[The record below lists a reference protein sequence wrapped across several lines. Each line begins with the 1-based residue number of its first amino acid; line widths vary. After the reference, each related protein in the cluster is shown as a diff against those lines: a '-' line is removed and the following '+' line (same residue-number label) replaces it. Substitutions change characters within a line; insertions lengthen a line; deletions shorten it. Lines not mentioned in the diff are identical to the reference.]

1 MAKRKSSAGAK
12 LAGNIAGSI
21 LAAPFAVAVGI
32 VKAAQESEKQA
43 AKEQR
48 AREIAERQRQ
58 AAIAK
63 AERNQKRLDAEKER
77 QRKQAAK
84 LKEQEEAAA
93 ARLKTAY
100 AALED
105 RYAAAV
111 ARHQDLVRMIQE
123 ERNTEVMDYHTII
136 AYCKE
141 DANIIPLLYDYQ
153 QRNNLIRGWG
163 EIDRSY
169 DTYLWLSDAYE
180 QLGKYE
186 HAILACQ
193 QAIEMGIFS
202 IHGTDM
208 KARIAKLQEIK
219 KAG

>member
-12 LAGNIAGSI
+12 LAGSI
-21 LAAPFAVAVGI
+21 LAAPFTIAVGI
-32 VKAAQESEKQA
+32 AKAAEKAEKQA

-48 AREIAERQRQ
+48 AREIAERKRQ

-63 AERNQKRLDAEKER
+63 AEREQKRLAAEKEQ

-105 RYAAAV
+105 RYAAAIS
-111 ARHQDLVRMIQE
+111 RHQDLVKIIKE
-123 ERNTEVMDYHTII
+123 ERMTEKPDYNAII
-136 AYCKE
+136 TYCKE
-141 DANIIPLLYDYQ
+141 DADIIPLLYDYQ
-153 QRNNLIRGWG
+153 LRNNLIRGWG

-180 QLGKYE
+180 HLGKYD

-193 QAIEMGIFS
+193 QAIEMGIAAV
-202 IHGTDM
+202 HETDM
-208 KARIAKLQEIK
+208 EARITKLREIK